1 VPSQLCRATAALL
14 SATMLTACVNP
25 NELAMRIGKPPEQA
39 AQIRES
45 ETRRL
50 QGDEATLLAEATQVM
65 QDLGYTVSESSA
77 GAGVL
82 AGTKSRDATEAGQVA
97 GAIVMA
103 VLFGAASAR
112 WDTDQ
117 MIRLTVTTW
126 PEGSASPLPAGSPPR
141 TVAMRV
147 SFERLI
153 GDNRGMVRHEAL
165 IAPELQREF
174 FEKLGQSLS
183 TQGNAV

>member
-1 VPSQLCRATAALL
+1 
-14 SATMLTACVNP
+14 MLTACVNP
-25 NELAMRIGKPPEQA
+25 NELAMQIGKPSEQA
-39 AQIRES
+39 AQIREA

-103 VLFGAASAR
+103 VLFGAAHAR

-117 MIRLTVTTW
+117 VIRLTVTTW
-126 PEGSASPLPAGSPPR
+126 PEGSAVPLSPGASPR

-165 IAPELQREF
+165 NAPELQREF
-174 FEKLGQSLS
+174 FEKLGQSLAA
-183 TQGNAV
+183 QGSAV